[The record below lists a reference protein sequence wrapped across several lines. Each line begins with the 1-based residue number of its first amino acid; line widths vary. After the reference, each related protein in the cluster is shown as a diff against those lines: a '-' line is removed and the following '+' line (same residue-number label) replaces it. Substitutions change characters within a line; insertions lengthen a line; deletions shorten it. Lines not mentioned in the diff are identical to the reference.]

1 MICLTIHQ
9 RLKFATNLQIMS
21 PRLVE
26 SPQGKSMLQNGK
38 SVDLA
43 SQNQID
49 PINASVDVI
58 VEYLIVLFREKQ
70 CQVNTIEGYRSI
82 ISKP

>member
-1 MICLTIHQ
+1 
-9 RLKFATNLQIMS
+9 MS

-26 SPQGKSMLQNGK
+26 SLQGKSMVHNGK

-58 VEYLIVLFREKQ
+58 AEYL
-70 CQVNTIEGYRSI
+70 
-82 ISKP
+82 